1 MRELLH
7 PYSPQQVTGHLLA
20 LASMGLAKI
29 DDAEAA
35 TMARTSADM
44 KRIVFECDMG
54 SDNSGEDGRLL

>member
-1 MRELLH
+1 
-7 PYSPQQVTGHLLA
+7 
-20 LASMGLAKI
+20 MGLAKI